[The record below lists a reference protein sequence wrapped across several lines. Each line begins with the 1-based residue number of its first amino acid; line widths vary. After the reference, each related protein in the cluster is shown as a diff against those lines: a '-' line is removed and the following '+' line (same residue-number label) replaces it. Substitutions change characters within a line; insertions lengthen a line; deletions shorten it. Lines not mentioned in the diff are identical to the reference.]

1 MSTLKVDDD
10 IAQLQALPK
19 DILAQE
25 KAITALT
32 GQSVDQKWFVV
43 HGASPQQTLERLEAF
58 TPALAQAQ
66 KAGEIARWRTLPLN
80 SLARQKS
87 DLTLL
92 RDAAPAVTNVLKS
105 AGLSAVSPNLDAMP
119 VSVDAWLESPA
130 SEGWRLLWLTLPDG
144 ESGVLVPVDGAKNS
158 AHLGEL
164 AARHDGVVW
173 VDRKAS
179 FDGLFALYRTL
190 LTGLLFAALA
200 VIACGAMLRLGWRKG
215 LISLVPSVLSLS
227 CGLAVLAATGHP
239 VNLFSLLA
247 LVLVL
252 GIGINYTL
260 FFSNPRG
267 TPLTSML
274 AITLAMM
281 TTLLT
286 LGMLVFSATQAI
298 SSFGIVL
305 VSAVALTAALLL
317 AGCSH
322 STDTK
327 ETRPQAWLQ
336 PGTKVTLP
344 PPGISPAVSSQQLL
358 TGSFNGQTQSLL
370 VMLNADAHKV
380 TLAGLSSVGIRL
392 FLATYDET
400 GIHTEQS
407 IVVPQLPP
415 ASQVL
420 ADVMLSHWPIS
431 AWQPQLPKGWTLTDN
446 GDRRELR
453 NASGKLVTEIVYLQR
468 KGKREPISIEQHVFK
483 YHITI
488 QYLGD

>member
-1 MSTLKVDDD
+1 MN
-10 IAQLQALPK
+10 
-19 DILAQE
+19 
-25 KAITALT
+25 
-32 GQSVDQKWFVV
+32 
-43 HGASPQQTLERLEAF
+43 AF
-58 TPALAQAQ
+58 
-66 KAGEIARWRTLPLN
+66 
-80 SLARQKS
+80 
-87 DLTLL
+87 
-92 RDAAPAVTNVLKS
+92 
-105 AGLSAVSPNLDAMP
+105 
-119 VSVDAWLESPA
+119 
-130 SEGWRLLWLTLPDG
+130 
-144 ESGVLVPVDGAKNS
+144 
-158 AHLGEL
+158 
-164 AARHDGVVW
+164 
-173 VDRKAS
+173 
-179 FDGLFALYRTL
+179 YRA
-190 LTGLLFAALA
+190 AALA
-200 VIACGAMLRLGWRKG
+200 
-215 LISLVPSVLSLS
+215 
-227 CGLAVLAATGHP
+227 
-239 VNLFSLLA
+239 
-247 LVLVL
+247 
-252 GIGINYTL
+252 
-260 FFSNPRG
+260 
-267 TPLTSML
+267 
-274 AITLAMM
+274 
-281 TTLLT
+281 
-286 LGMLVFSATQAI
+286 
-298 SSFGIVL
+298 
-305 VSAVALTAALLL
+305 AALLL

-392 FLATYDET
+392 FLATYDES

>member
-1 MSTLKVDDD
+1 MN
-10 IAQLQALPK
+10 
-19 DILAQE
+19 
-25 KAITALT
+25 
-32 GQSVDQKWFVV
+32 
-43 HGASPQQTLERLEAF
+43 AF
-58 TPALAQAQ
+58 
-66 KAGEIARWRTLPLN
+66 
-80 SLARQKS
+80 
-87 DLTLL
+87 
-92 RDAAPAVTNVLKS
+92 
-105 AGLSAVSPNLDAMP
+105 
-119 VSVDAWLESPA
+119 
-130 SEGWRLLWLTLPDG
+130 
-144 ESGVLVPVDGAKNS
+144 
-158 AHLGEL
+158 
-164 AARHDGVVW
+164 
-173 VDRKAS
+173 
-179 FDGLFALYRTL
+179 YR
-190 LTGLLFAALA
+190 
-200 VIACGAMLRLGWRKG
+200 
-215 LISLVPSVLSLS
+215 
-227 CGLAVLAATGHP
+227 
-239 VNLFSLLA
+239 
-247 LVLVL
+247 
-252 GIGINYTL
+252 
-260 FFSNPRG
+260 
-267 TPLTSML
+267 
-274 AITLAMM
+274 
-281 TTLLT
+281 
-286 LGMLVFSATQAI
+286 
-298 SSFGIVL
+298 
-305 VSAVALTAALLL
+305 AVALAAALLL

-407 IVVPQLPP
+407 LVVPQLPP

>member
-1 MSTLKVDDD
+1 MN
-10 IAQLQALPK
+10 P
-19 DILAQE
+19 
-25 KAITALT
+25 
-32 GQSVDQKWFVV
+32 F
-43 HGASPQQTLERLEAF
+43 
-58 TPALAQAQ
+58 
-66 KAGEIARWRTLPLN
+66 
-80 SLARQKS
+80 
-87 DLTLL
+87 
-92 RDAAPAVTNVLKS
+92 
-105 AGLSAVSPNLDAMP
+105 
-119 VSVDAWLESPA
+119 
-130 SEGWRLLWLTLPDG
+130 
-144 ESGVLVPVDGAKNS
+144 
-158 AHLGEL
+158 
-164 AARHDGVVW
+164 
-173 VDRKAS
+173 
-179 FDGLFALYRTL
+179 YR
-190 LTGLLFAALA
+190 
-200 VIACGAMLRLGWRKG
+200 
-215 LISLVPSVLSLS
+215 
-227 CGLAVLAATGHP
+227 
-239 VNLFSLLA
+239 
-247 LVLVL
+247 
-252 GIGINYTL
+252 
-260 FFSNPRG
+260 
-267 TPLTSML
+267 
-274 AITLAMM
+274 
-281 TTLLT
+281 
-286 LGMLVFSATQAI
+286 
-298 SSFGIVL
+298 
-305 VSAVALTAALLL
+305 AVALTAALLL

-322 STDTK
+322 STDTQ

-336 PGTKVTLP
+336 PGTRVMLP

-431 AWQPQLPKGWTLTDN
+431 AWQPQLPKGWTLTDT

>member
-1 MSTLKVDDD
+1 MN
-10 IAQLQALPK
+10 
-19 DILAQE
+19 
-25 KAITALT
+25 
-32 GQSVDQKWFVV
+32 
-43 HGASPQQTLERLEAF
+43 AF
-58 TPALAQAQ
+58 
-66 KAGEIARWRTLPLN
+66 
-80 SLARQKS
+80 
-87 DLTLL
+87 
-92 RDAAPAVTNVLKS
+92 
-105 AGLSAVSPNLDAMP
+105 
-119 VSVDAWLESPA
+119 
-130 SEGWRLLWLTLPDG
+130 
-144 ESGVLVPVDGAKNS
+144 
-158 AHLGEL
+158 
-164 AARHDGVVW
+164 
-173 VDRKAS
+173 
-179 FDGLFALYRTL
+179 YR
-190 LTGLLFAALA
+190 
-200 VIACGAMLRLGWRKG
+200 
-215 LISLVPSVLSLS
+215 
-227 CGLAVLAATGHP
+227 
-239 VNLFSLLA
+239 
-247 LVLVL
+247 
-252 GIGINYTL
+252 
-260 FFSNPRG
+260 
-267 TPLTSML
+267 
-274 AITLAMM
+274 
-281 TTLLT
+281 
-286 LGMLVFSATQAI
+286 
-298 SSFGIVL
+298 
-305 VSAVALTAALLL
+305 AVALAAALLL

-336 PGTKVTLP
+336 PGTRVTLP

-431 AWQPQLPKGWTLTDN
+431 AWRPQLPKGWTLTDN

-453 NASGKLVTEIVYLQR
+453 NARGKLVTEIVYLQR

>member
-1 MSTLKVDDD
+1 M
-10 IAQLQALPK
+10 
-19 DILAQE
+19 
-25 KAITALT
+25 
-32 GQSVDQKWFVV
+32 
-43 HGASPQQTLERLEAF
+43 
-58 TPALAQAQ
+58 
-66 KAGEIARWRTLPLN
+66 N
-80 SLARQKS
+80 S
-87 DLTLL
+87 
-92 RDAAPAVTNVLKS
+92 
-105 AGLSAVSPNLDAMP
+105 
-119 VSVDAWLESPA
+119 
-130 SEGWRLLWLTLPDG
+130 
-144 ESGVLVPVDGAKNS
+144 
-158 AHLGEL
+158 
-164 AARHDGVVW
+164 
-173 VDRKAS
+173 
-179 FDGLFALYRTL
+179 FYR
-190 LTGLLFAALA
+190 
-200 VIACGAMLRLGWRKG
+200 
-215 LISLVPSVLSLS
+215 
-227 CGLAVLAATGHP
+227 
-239 VNLFSLLA
+239 
-247 LVLVL
+247 
-252 GIGINYTL
+252 
-260 FFSNPRG
+260 
-267 TPLTSML
+267 
-274 AITLAMM
+274 
-281 TTLLT
+281 
-286 LGMLVFSATQAI
+286 
-298 SSFGIVL
+298 
-305 VSAVALTAALLL
+305 AVALTAALLL

-336 PGTKVTLP
+336 PGTRVTLP

>member
-1 MSTLKVDDD
+1 M
-10 IAQLQALPK
+10 
-19 DILAQE
+19 
-25 KAITALT
+25 
-32 GQSVDQKWFVV
+32 
-43 HGASPQQTLERLEAF
+43 
-58 TPALAQAQ
+58 
-66 KAGEIARWRTLPLN
+66 N
-80 SLARQKS
+80 
-87 DLTLL
+87 
-92 RDAAPAVTNVLKS
+92 AVYR
-105 AGLSAVSPNLDAMP
+105 AV
-119 VSVDAWLESPA
+119 
-130 SEGWRLLWLTLPDG
+130 
-144 ESGVLVPVDGAKNS
+144 
-158 AHLGEL
+158 
-164 AARHDGVVW
+164 
-173 VDRKAS
+173 
-179 FDGLFALYRTL
+179 
-190 LTGLLFAALA
+190 
-200 VIACGAMLRLGWRKG
+200 
-215 LISLVPSVLSLS
+215 
-227 CGLAVLAATGHP
+227 VLA
-239 VNLFSLLA
+239 
-247 LVLVL
+247 
-252 GIGINYTL
+252 
-260 FFSNPRG
+260 
-267 TPLTSML
+267 
-274 AITLAMM
+274 
-281 TTLLT
+281 
-286 LGMLVFSATQAI
+286 
-298 SSFGIVL
+298 
-305 VSAVALTAALLL
+305 AALLL

-380 TLAGLSSVGIRL
+380 TLTGLSSVGIRL
-392 FLATYDET
+392 FLATYDES

>member
-1 MSTLKVDDD
+1 MN
-10 IAQLQALPK
+10 
-19 DILAQE
+19 
-25 KAITALT
+25 
-32 GQSVDQKWFVV
+32 
-43 HGASPQQTLERLEAF
+43 AF
-58 TPALAQAQ
+58 Y
-66 KAGEIARWRTLPLN
+66 R
-80 SLARQKS
+80 
-87 DLTLL
+87 
-92 RDAAPAVTNVLKS
+92 AA
-105 AGLSAVSPNLDAMP
+105 
-119 VSVDAWLESPA
+119 
-130 SEGWRLLWLTLPDG
+130 
-144 ESGVLVPVDGAKNS
+144 
-158 AHLGEL
+158 
-164 AARHDGVVW
+164 
-173 VDRKAS
+173 
-179 FDGLFALYRTL
+179 
-190 LTGLLFAALA
+190 
-200 VIACGAMLRLGWRKG
+200 
-215 LISLVPSVLSLS
+215 
-227 CGLAVLAATGHP
+227 
-239 VNLFSLLA
+239 
-247 LVLVL
+247 
-252 GIGINYTL
+252 
-260 FFSNPRG
+260 
-267 TPLTSML
+267 
-274 AITLAMM
+274 
-281 TTLLT
+281 
-286 LGMLVFSATQAI
+286 
-298 SSFGIVL
+298 
-305 VSAVALTAALLL
+305 ALTAALLL

-322 STDTK
+322 STDTQ

-336 PGTKVTLP
+336 PGTRVTLP

-431 AWQPQLPKGWTLTDN
+431 TWQPQLPKGWTLTDT

>member
-1 MSTLKVDDD
+1 MN
-10 IAQLQALPK
+10 
-19 DILAQE
+19 
-25 KAITALT
+25 
-32 GQSVDQKWFVV
+32 
-43 HGASPQQTLERLEAF
+43 AF
-58 TPALAQAQ
+58 
-66 KAGEIARWRTLPLN
+66 
-80 SLARQKS
+80 
-87 DLTLL
+87 
-92 RDAAPAVTNVLKS
+92 
-105 AGLSAVSPNLDAMP
+105 
-119 VSVDAWLESPA
+119 
-130 SEGWRLLWLTLPDG
+130 
-144 ESGVLVPVDGAKNS
+144 
-158 AHLGEL
+158 
-164 AARHDGVVW
+164 
-173 VDRKAS
+173 
-179 FDGLFALYRTL
+179 YRA
-190 LTGLLFAALA
+190 AALA
-200 VIACGAMLRLGWRKG
+200 
-215 LISLVPSVLSLS
+215 
-227 CGLAVLAATGHP
+227 
-239 VNLFSLLA
+239 
-247 LVLVL
+247 
-252 GIGINYTL
+252 
-260 FFSNPRG
+260 
-267 TPLTSML
+267 
-274 AITLAMM
+274 
-281 TTLLT
+281 
-286 LGMLVFSATQAI
+286 
-298 SSFGIVL
+298 
-305 VSAVALTAALLL
+305 AALLL

-344 PPGISPAVSSQQLL
+344 PPGISPTVSSQQLL
-358 TGSFNGQTQSLL
+358 TGSFNGQSQSLL

>member
-1 MSTLKVDDD
+1 M
-10 IAQLQALPK
+10 
-19 DILAQE
+19 
-25 KAITALT
+25 
-32 GQSVDQKWFVV
+32 
-43 HGASPQQTLERLEAF
+43 
-58 TPALAQAQ
+58 
-66 KAGEIARWRTLPLN
+66 N
-80 SLARQKS
+80 
-87 DLTLL
+87 
-92 RDAAPAVTNVLKS
+92 
-105 AGLSAVSPNLDAMP
+105 
-119 VSVDAWLESPA
+119 
-130 SEGWRLLWLTLPDG
+130 
-144 ESGVLVPVDGAKNS
+144 
-158 AHLGEL
+158 
-164 AARHDGVVW
+164 
-173 VDRKAS
+173 
-179 FDGLFALYRTL
+179 ALYRA
-190 LTGLLFAALA
+190 AALA
-200 VIACGAMLRLGWRKG
+200 
-215 LISLVPSVLSLS
+215 
-227 CGLAVLAATGHP
+227 
-239 VNLFSLLA
+239 
-247 LVLVL
+247 
-252 GIGINYTL
+252 
-260 FFSNPRG
+260 
-267 TPLTSML
+267 
-274 AITLAMM
+274 
-281 TTLLT
+281 
-286 LGMLVFSATQAI
+286 
-298 SSFGIVL
+298 
-305 VSAVALTAALLL
+305 AALLL

-336 PGTKVTLP
+336 PGTRVTLP

>member
-1 MSTLKVDDD
+1 MN
-10 IAQLQALPK
+10 
-19 DILAQE
+19 
-25 KAITALT
+25 
-32 GQSVDQKWFVV
+32 
-43 HGASPQQTLERLEAF
+43 AF
-58 TPALAQAQ
+58 
-66 KAGEIARWRTLPLN
+66 
-80 SLARQKS
+80 
-87 DLTLL
+87 
-92 RDAAPAVTNVLKS
+92 
-105 AGLSAVSPNLDAMP
+105 
-119 VSVDAWLESPA
+119 
-130 SEGWRLLWLTLPDG
+130 
-144 ESGVLVPVDGAKNS
+144 
-158 AHLGEL
+158 
-164 AARHDGVVW
+164 
-173 VDRKAS
+173 
-179 FDGLFALYRTL
+179 YR
-190 LTGLLFAALA
+190 
-200 VIACGAMLRLGWRKG
+200 
-215 LISLVPSVLSLS
+215 
-227 CGLAVLAATGHP
+227 
-239 VNLFSLLA
+239 
-247 LVLVL
+247 
-252 GIGINYTL
+252 
-260 FFSNPRG
+260 
-267 TPLTSML
+267 
-274 AITLAMM
+274 
-281 TTLLT
+281 
-286 LGMLVFSATQAI
+286 
-298 SSFGIVL
+298 
-305 VSAVALTAALLL
+305 AVALTAALLL

-322 STDTK
+322 STDTQ

-336 PGTKVTLP
+336 PGPRVTLP

-431 AWQPQLPKGWTLTDN
+431 AWQPQLPKGWTLTDT

>member
-1 MSTLKVDDD
+1 MN
-10 IAQLQALPK
+10 
-19 DILAQE
+19 
-25 KAITALT
+25 
-32 GQSVDQKWFVV
+32 
-43 HGASPQQTLERLEAF
+43 AF
-58 TPALAQAQ
+58 Y
-66 KAGEIARWRTLPLN
+66 R
-80 SLARQKS
+80 
-87 DLTLL
+87 
-92 RDAAPAVTNVLKS
+92 AA
-105 AGLSAVSPNLDAMP
+105 
-119 VSVDAWLESPA
+119 
-130 SEGWRLLWLTLPDG
+130 
-144 ESGVLVPVDGAKNS
+144 
-158 AHLGEL
+158 
-164 AARHDGVVW
+164 
-173 VDRKAS
+173 
-179 FDGLFALYRTL
+179 
-190 LTGLLFAALA
+190 
-200 VIACGAMLRLGWRKG
+200 
-215 LISLVPSVLSLS
+215 
-227 CGLAVLAATGHP
+227 
-239 VNLFSLLA
+239 
-247 LVLVL
+247 
-252 GIGINYTL
+252 
-260 FFSNPRG
+260 
-267 TPLTSML
+267 
-274 AITLAMM
+274 
-281 TTLLT
+281 
-286 LGMLVFSATQAI
+286 
-298 SSFGIVL
+298 
-305 VSAVALTAALLL
+305 ALTAALLL

-322 STDTK
+322 STDTQ

-336 PGTKVTLP
+336 PGTRVTLP

-431 AWQPQLPKGWTLTDN
+431 AWQPQLPKGWTLTDT

>member
-1 MSTLKVDDD
+1 MN
-10 IAQLQALPK
+10 
-19 DILAQE
+19 
-25 KAITALT
+25 
-32 GQSVDQKWFVV
+32 
-43 HGASPQQTLERLEAF
+43 AF
-58 TPALAQAQ
+58 
-66 KAGEIARWRTLPLN
+66 
-80 SLARQKS
+80 
-87 DLTLL
+87 
-92 RDAAPAVTNVLKS
+92 
-105 AGLSAVSPNLDAMP
+105 
-119 VSVDAWLESPA
+119 
-130 SEGWRLLWLTLPDG
+130 
-144 ESGVLVPVDGAKNS
+144 
-158 AHLGEL
+158 
-164 AARHDGVVW
+164 
-173 VDRKAS
+173 
-179 FDGLFALYRTL
+179 YR
-190 LTGLLFAALA
+190 
-200 VIACGAMLRLGWRKG
+200 
-215 LISLVPSVLSLS
+215 
-227 CGLAVLAATGHP
+227 
-239 VNLFSLLA
+239 
-247 LVLVL
+247 
-252 GIGINYTL
+252 
-260 FFSNPRG
+260 
-267 TPLTSML
+267 
-274 AITLAMM
+274 
-281 TTLLT
+281 
-286 LGMLVFSATQAI
+286 
-298 SSFGIVL
+298 
-305 VSAVALTAALLL
+305 AVALAAALLL

-392 FLATYDET
+392 FLATYDES

>member
-1 MSTLKVDDD
+1 MNAVYR
-10 IAQLQALPK
+10 
-19 DILAQE
+19 
-25 KAITALT
+25 AI
-32 GQSVDQKWFVV
+32 
-43 HGASPQQTLERLEAF
+43 
-58 TPALAQAQ
+58 ALA
-66 KAGEIARWRTLPLN
+66 
-80 SLARQKS
+80 
-87 DLTLL
+87 
-92 RDAAPAVTNVLKS
+92 
-105 AGLSAVSPNLDAMP
+105 
-119 VSVDAWLESPA
+119 
-130 SEGWRLLWLTLPDG
+130 
-144 ESGVLVPVDGAKNS
+144 
-158 AHLGEL
+158 
-164 AARHDGVVW
+164 
-173 VDRKAS
+173 
-179 FDGLFALYRTL
+179 
-190 LTGLLFAALA
+190 
-200 VIACGAMLRLGWRKG
+200 
-215 LISLVPSVLSLS
+215 
-227 CGLAVLAATGHP
+227 
-239 VNLFSLLA
+239 
-247 LVLVL
+247 
-252 GIGINYTL
+252 
-260 FFSNPRG
+260 
-267 TPLTSML
+267 
-274 AITLAMM
+274 
-281 TTLLT
+281 
-286 LGMLVFSATQAI
+286 
-298 SSFGIVL
+298 
-305 VSAVALTAALLL
+305 AALLL

-392 FLATYDET
+392 FLATYDEN

>member
-1 MSTLKVDDD
+1 M
-10 IAQLQALPK
+10 
-19 DILAQE
+19 
-25 KAITALT
+25 
-32 GQSVDQKWFVV
+32 
-43 HGASPQQTLERLEAF
+43 
-58 TPALAQAQ
+58 
-66 KAGEIARWRTLPLN
+66 N
-80 SLARQKS
+80 
-87 DLTLL
+87 
-92 RDAAPAVTNVLKS
+92 AV
-105 AGLSAVSPNLDAMP
+105 
-119 VSVDAWLESPA
+119 
-130 SEGWRLLWLTLPDG
+130 
-144 ESGVLVPVDGAKNS
+144 
-158 AHLGEL
+158 
-164 AARHDGVVW
+164 
-173 VDRKAS
+173 
-179 FDGLFALYRTL
+179 YR
-190 LTGLLFAALA
+190 
-200 VIACGAMLRLGWRKG
+200 
-215 LISLVPSVLSLS
+215 
-227 CGLAVLAATGHP
+227 
-239 VNLFSLLA
+239 
-247 LVLVL
+247 
-252 GIGINYTL
+252 
-260 FFSNPRG
+260 
-267 TPLTSML
+267 
-274 AITLAMM
+274 
-281 TTLLT
+281 
-286 LGMLVFSATQAI
+286 
-298 SSFGIVL
+298 
-305 VSAVALTAALLL
+305 AVALAAALLL

-392 FLATYDET
+392 FLATYDEN

-431 AWQPQLPKGWTLTDN
+431 AWRPQLPKGWTLTDN

>member
-1 MSTLKVDDD
+1 MN
-10 IAQLQALPK
+10 
-19 DILAQE
+19 
-25 KAITALT
+25 
-32 GQSVDQKWFVV
+32 
-43 HGASPQQTLERLEAF
+43 AF
-58 TPALAQAQ
+58 
-66 KAGEIARWRTLPLN
+66 
-80 SLARQKS
+80 
-87 DLTLL
+87 
-92 RDAAPAVTNVLKS
+92 
-105 AGLSAVSPNLDAMP
+105 
-119 VSVDAWLESPA
+119 
-130 SEGWRLLWLTLPDG
+130 
-144 ESGVLVPVDGAKNS
+144 
-158 AHLGEL
+158 
-164 AARHDGVVW
+164 
-173 VDRKAS
+173 
-179 FDGLFALYRTL
+179 YR
-190 LTGLLFAALA
+190 
-200 VIACGAMLRLGWRKG
+200 
-215 LISLVPSVLSLS
+215 
-227 CGLAVLAATGHP
+227 
-239 VNLFSLLA
+239 
-247 LVLVL
+247 
-252 GIGINYTL
+252 
-260 FFSNPRG
+260 
-267 TPLTSML
+267 
-274 AITLAMM
+274 
-281 TTLLT
+281 
-286 LGMLVFSATQAI
+286 
-298 SSFGIVL
+298 
-305 VSAVALTAALLL
+305 AVALAAALLL

-322 STDTK
+322 STDTQ

-336 PGTKVTLP
+336 PGTRVTLP

-431 AWQPQLPKGWTLTDN
+431 AWQPQWPKGWTLTDT